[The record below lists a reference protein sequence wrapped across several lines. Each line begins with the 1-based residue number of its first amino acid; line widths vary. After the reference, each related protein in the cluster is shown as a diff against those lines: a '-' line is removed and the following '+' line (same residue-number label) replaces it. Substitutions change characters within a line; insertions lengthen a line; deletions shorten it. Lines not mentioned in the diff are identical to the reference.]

1 MFKNFLRNKKG
12 QNTAEY
18 ALLIALVV
26 AGIIAM
32 QQYAQRALQARV
44 RDAGVYMADAT
55 HTVANGDTSGV
66 VLGASKQYEPYYQKS
81 DYTVSRD
88 STEHKINDGSTVS
101 QDSTSDRGRTGSQST
116 EYTNT
121 VTTDTTNADMPT
133 GI

>member
-1 MFKNFLRNKKG
+1 MFRLLNNKKA

-44 RDAGVYMADAT
+44 RDASTYMASST
-55 HTVANGDTSGV
+55 NTIGTSV
-66 VLGASKQYEPYYQKS
+66 QYEPYYTQS
-81 DYTVSRD
+81 NYDVTRD
-88 STEHKINDGSTVS
+88 SEESKRLGQGLVGQDATTNRTRDGGQRTVY
-101 QDSTSDRGRTGSQST
+101 DPAAAPTAV
-116 EYTNT
+116 ETNT
-121 VTTDTTNADMPT
+121 VMPT

>member
-1 MFKNFLRNKKG
+1 MFRNFLNNKKA

-44 RDAGVYMADAT
+44 RDASTYLASTTNTIG
-55 HTVANGDTSGV
+55 TSV
-66 VLGASKQYEPYYQKS
+66 QYEPYYQQSNYDVDRTSAENKKLGVTS
-81 DYTVSRD
+81 NDQVAMD
-88 STEHKINDGSTVS
+88 ST
-101 QDSTSDRGRTGSQST
+101 
-116 EYTNT
+116 TNR
-121 VTTDTTNADMPT
+121 VRLGAQTTTYNPENNVQPATNQAMPS

>member
-1 MFKNFLRNKKG
+1 MFRNFLNNKKA

-44 RDAGVYMADAT
+44 RDAGTYMAST
-55 HTVANGDTSGV
+55 TNTIGTSV
-66 VLGASKQYEPYYQKS
+66 QYEPYYQQS
-81 DYTVSRD
+81 NYEVTRD
-88 STEHKINDGSTVS
+88 SAENKKLDTSTVA
-101 QDSTSDRGRTGSQST
+101 QDSTSNRERTGGQT
-116 EYTNT
+116 TTYVAPEGAVATNQ
-121 VTTDTTNADMPT
+121 AMPS